1 LDVTKPMSDLDIDAL
16 IAPLAGDTP
25 CGANLEYEPAFEAMQ
40 QACLV
45 KPETQYGSV
54 ITPAQPPDWPT
65 AREHALNLA
74 TRTRDLRVAVCL
86 VRAGAR
92 LEGFERMAQGL
103 RLLSGLVETQWAG
116 VHPQLDHT
124 DNDDPTAR
132 LSALA
137 PLIHGEG
144 LADLRAAGLTS
155 ARGAVTV
162 RDIELA
168 FGRADPLPGEPLPT
182 AAGVLPAIVAA
193 QAQSPGLAAAMT
205 GALEAVRALGRTL
218 DARLGAGSA
227 PDFAPLLKLLS
238 SVADAGRE
246 AQGEAGPAGG
256 EAGGPAVAAA
266 TPRVSGAIESREDA
280 IRALQRVSEWI
291 ERNEP
296 SNPAPLLIQRAE
308 RLMRKTNFLDII
320 RDLLPE
326 GLPPLEKLA
335 GPGRE

>member
-1 LDVTKPMSDLDIDAL
+1 MPALDIDAL
-16 IAPLAGDTP
+16 LAPLAGDAP
-25 CGANLEYEPAFEAMQ
+25 CGANLEYEPEFDAMQ

-65 AREHALNLA
+65 AREHALALA

-92 LEGFERMAQGL
+92 LDGFESMVQGL
-103 RLLSGLVETQWAG
+103 RLLGGLVETQWDG
-116 VHPQLDHT
+116 VHPQLDAT
-124 DNDDPTAR
+124 DNNDPTER
-132 LSALA
+132 LSALS
-137 PLIHGEG
+137 PLTHLDG

-168 FGRADPLPGEPLPT
+168 FGRADPLPGESVPT
-182 AAGVLPAIVAA
+182 VAGVLPAIAAA

-205 GALEAVRALGRTL
+205 DALDAAQAMGRFL

-227 PDFAPLLKLLS
+227 PDFAPLLKLLTV
-238 SVADAGRE
+238 VAQAGRE
-246 AQGEAGPAGG
+246 AQGEVGG
-256 EAGGPAVAAA
+256 AASEVGASVVASTR
-266 TPRVSGAIESREDA
+266 TPGAIGSREDA
-280 IRALQRVSEWI
+280 ITALERVCEWI

-296 SNPAPLLIQRAE
+296 SNPAPLLIRRAQ
-308 RLMRKTNFLDII
+308 RLMSKNFIDII
-320 RDLLPE
+320 RDLMPE
-326 GLPPLEKLA
+326 GLDSVEKLA
-335 GPGRE
+335 GPGGI